1 MSEETPQTP
10 PGTPADDTSMAE
22 AFEQKTSAKA
32 GRIYLISYPK
42 IVFLYPTFFMA
53 LLAGL
58 IIYFGGESGTPVNPV
73 GNTAGINTS
82 EDGATEDAAADGE
95 ATEEAALPVSPKGYV
110 VYHSRTQ
117 EVATLLFLGVLT
129 LNLCVVTFDFPRT
142 TSLTLFFFI
151 AMLIMGVFLTFTYKP
166 DLVPMIGGIFK
177 HLRPWANAQFFFL
190 ISGIL
195 FCFYLAVLVAVRY
208 DYWEVRPNELL
219 HHHGFL
225 SDLKR
230 YPAPNL
236 RIDKEINDVFEYMLL
251 RSGRLILHA
260 RHETRAIV
268 LDNVIFINHKEQL
281 LTKMLG
287 ALQVSV
293 RDDD

>member
-1 MSEETPQTP
+1 MSEENATTP
-10 PGTPADDTSMAE
+10 PNTPEAPNSSSGPAG
-22 AFEQKTSAKA
+22 AFEEKLPPTAKK
-32 GRIYLISYPK
+32 IYLISYPK

-58 IIYFGGESGTPVNPV
+58 IIWLGGEVNKK
-73 GNTAGINTS
+73 T
-82 EDGATEDAAADGE
+82 DAAAHPAAAATVANGTAPESETPE
-95 ATEEAALPVSPKGYV
+95 APANEVQVT
-110 VYHSRTQ
+110 HSRTQ

-151 AMLIMGVFLTFTYKP
+151 AMLIMGAFLTFTYKP
-166 DLVPMIGGIFK
+166 DLVPALGDIFK
-177 HLRPWANAQFFFL
+177 HLKPWANAQFFFL
-190 ISGIL
+190 IAAIL
-195 FCFYLAVLVAVRY
+195 FLFYLAVLVAVRY

-236 RIDKEINDVFEYMLL
+236 RIDKEINDVFEYALL

-268 LDNVIFINHKEQL
+268 LDNVLFINTKEEL
-281 LTKMLG
+281 LTRMLG
-287 ALQVSV
+287 SLQVSV

>member
-1 MSEETPQTP
+1 MSEENAQTP
-10 PGTPADDTSMAE
+10 PDSSAEDTSMAE
-22 AFEQKTSAKA
+22 AFEQKTSAQA
-32 GRIYLISYPK
+32 GKIYLISYPK

-58 IIYFGGESGTPVNPV
+58 IIYFGGESGVPVDQSTSAAET
-73 GNTAGINTS
+73 GTAEGTDTGS
-82 EDGATEDAAADGE
+82 EATEDAATA
-95 ATEEAALPVSPKGYV
+95 PPKGYV

-151 AMLIMGVFLTFTYKP
+151 AMLIMGIFLTFTYKP
-166 DLVPMIGGIFK
+166 DLVPMIGDVFR

-190 ISGIL
+190 ISAIL

>member
-1 MSEETPQTP
+1 MSDEN
-10 PGTPADDTSMAE
+10 A
-22 AFEQKTSAKA
+22 AKPSDSSPVDA
-32 GRIYLISYPK
+32 LEDKPNQAVKNIYLISYPK
-42 IVFLYPTFFMA
+42 IVFLYPTFFAA

-58 IIYFGGESGTPVNPV
+58 IIYFGGEVDV
-73 GNTAGINTS
+73 H
-82 EDGATEDAAADGE
+82 
-95 ATEEAALPVSPKGYV
+95 
-110 VYHSRTQ
+110 HSRTG
-117 EVATLLFLGVLT
+117 EVATLMFLGVLT

-151 AMLIMGVFLTFTYKP
+151 AMLVMGAFLTFTYNP
-166 DLVPMIGGIFK
+166 DLLPVVGDFFQ
-177 HLRPWANAQFFFL
+177 HLRPWANHEFYFL
-190 ISGIL
+190 IATIL
-195 FCFYLAVLVAVRY
+195 FIFYLAVLVAVRY

-293 RDDD
+293 RDDE

>member
-1 MSEETPQTP
+1 MSDETPETPATP
-10 PGTPADDTSMAE
+10 PTPPATTASDKESLAPRPERDTPG
-22 AFEQKTSAKA
+22 K
-32 GRIYLISYPK
+32 ILLISYPK
-42 IVFLYPTFFMA
+42 LIFLYPTF
-53 LLAGL
+53 LAT
-58 IIYFGGESGTPVNPV
+58 II
-73 GNTAGINTS
+73 AGIVISLSGNEPNTVTF
-82 EDGATEDAAADGE
+82 GTTLAFLCIFT
-95 ATEEAALPVSPKGYV
+95 VNFV
-110 VYHSRTQ
+110 V
-117 EVATLLFLGVLT
+117 L
-129 LNLCVVTFDFPRT
+129 TFDFPRT
-142 TSLTLFFFI
+142 TSLTLFFFV
-151 AMLIMGVFLTFTYKP
+151 AMLVMGLFTLFTFKP
-166 DLVPMIGGIFK
+166 EALAVIGVTVQALKPF
-177 HLRPWANAQFFFL
+177 ANAHFFFL
-190 ISGIL
+190 
-195 FCFYLAVLVAVRY
+195 FAAVLASFFIAMMVAVRF

-293 RDDD
+293 RDDE

>member
-1 MSEETPQTP
+1 MSEENPTTP
-10 PGTPADDTSMAE
+10 PETPDAVDASSGPAG
-22 AFEQKTSAKA
+22 AFEDKLPPTAKK
-32 GRIYLISYPK
+32 IYLISYPK

-58 IIYFGGESGTPVNPV
+58 IMFFGG
-73 GNTAGINTS
+73 
-82 EDGATEDAAADGE
+82 D
-95 ATEEAALPVSPKGYV
+95 TEEQAG
-110 VYHSRTQ
+110 RTG

-142 TSLTLFFFI
+142 TSLTLFFFV
-151 AMLIMGVFLTFTYKP
+151 AMLIMGAFLTFTYKP
-166 DLVPMIGGIFK
+166 NLVPIIGSLFENLK
-177 HLRPWANAQFFFL
+177 PWANYQFFFL
-190 ISGIL
+190 ISAIL
-195 FCFYLAVLVAVRY
+195 FCFYLAVLVTVRY

-225 SDLKR
+225 ADLKR

-268 LDNVIFINHKEQL
+268 LDNVLFIHHKEEL
-281 LTKMLG
+281 LTRMLG

-293 RDDD
+293 RDDE

>member
-1 MSEETPQTP
+1 MHKSPTHV
-10 PGTPADDTSMAE
+10 DS
-22 AFEQKTSAKA
+22 
-32 GRIYLISYPK
+32 IYLISYPK

-58 IIYFGGESGTPVNPV
+58 ITYFSGEV
-73 GNTAGINTS
+73 
-82 EDGATEDAAADGE
+82 DAQHG
-95 ATEEAALPVSPKGYV
+95 
-110 VYHSRTQ
+110 RTG
-117 EVATLLFLGVLT
+117 EVATLMFLGVLA

-142 TSLTLFFFI
+142 TSLTLFFFV
-151 AMLIMGVFLTFTYKP
+151 AMVVMGAFLTFTYKP
-166 DLVPMIGGIFK
+166 DLIPVIGDVFE
-177 HLRPWANAQFFFL
+177 HLKPWANCQFFFL
-190 ISGIL
+190 IATIL
-195 FCFYLAVLVAVRY
+195 FLFYLAVLVAVRY

-225 SDLKR
+225 ADLKR

-268 LDNVIFINHKEQL
+268 IDNVPFINYKEQL

-293 RDDD
+293 RDDS

>member
-1 MSEETPQTP
+1 MSEENAATPQDVP
-10 PGTPADDTSMAE
+10 SSSPAE
-22 AFEQKTSAKA
+22 ALEDKLPENAKS
-32 GRIYLISYPK
+32 IYLIAYPK
-42 IVFLYPTFFMA
+42 IVFLYPTFFVA

-58 IIYFGGESGTPVNPV
+58 IMFFGGDTEAQ
-73 GNTAGINTS
+73 AG
-82 EDGATEDAAADGE
+82 
-95 ATEEAALPVSPKGYV
+95 
-110 VYHSRTQ
+110 RTG
-117 EVATLLFLGVLT
+117 EVATLVFLGVLS

-151 AMLIMGVFLTFTYKP
+151 AMLIMGLFLTFTYKP
-166 DLVPMIGGIFK
+166 DLVPIIGNVFQ
-177 HLRPWANAQFFFL
+177 HLKPWANAQFFFL
-190 ISGIL
+190 IAGIL
-195 FCFYLAVLVAVRY
+195 FCFYLAVLVTVRY

-268 LDNVIFINHKEQL
+268 LDNVVFINHKEQL

-293 RDDD
+293 RDE

>member
-1 MSEETPQTP
+1 MSEENPVTPSDP
-10 PGTPADDTSMAE
+10 SSVPSHPESSEDKPAAE
-22 AFEQKTSAKA
+22 VKK
-32 GRIYLISYPK
+32 IYLISYPK
-42 IVFLYPTFFMA
+42 IVFLYPTFFAA
-53 LLAGL
+53 LLAGFL
-58 IIYFGGESGTPVNPV
+58 IYFGGEVDV
-73 GNTAGINTS
+73 Q
-82 EDGATEDAAADGE
+82 
-95 ATEEAALPVSPKGYV
+95 
-110 VYHSRTQ
+110 HSRSG
-117 EVATLLFLGVLT
+117 EVATLIFLGVLT

-151 AMLIMGVFLTFTYKP
+151 AMLVMGAFLTFSYQP
-166 DLVPMIGGIFK
+166 DLLPVAGDILQ
-177 HLRPWANAQFFFL
+177 HLRPWANHEFFFM
-190 ISGIL
+190 IATIL

-268 LDNVIFINHKEQL
+268 LDNVLFINRKEQL

-293 RDDD
+293 RDDE

>member
-1 MSEETPQTP
+1 MSEENATTP
-10 PGTPADDTSMAE
+10 PDTPDAADTSSGPAG
-22 AFEQKTSAKA
+22 AFEEKLLPTARK
-32 GRIYLISYPK
+32 IYLISYPK

-58 IIYFGGESGTPVNPV
+58 TIWFGGEVNKKSEPAHPAAAANA
-73 GNTAGINTS
+73 GN
-82 EDGATEDAAADGE
+82 DAAGE
-95 ATEEAALPVSPKGYV
+95 SETHDAPANKVQVT
-110 VYHSRTQ
+110 HSRTQ

-151 AMLIMGVFLTFTYKP
+151 AMLIMGAFLTFTYKP
-166 DLVPMIGGIFK
+166 DLVPALGNIFK
-177 HLRPWANAQFFFL
+177 HLKPWANAQFFFL
-190 ISGIL
+190 IALIL

-236 RIDKEINDVFEYMLL
+236 RIDKEINDVFEYALL

-268 LDNVIFINHKEQL
+268 LDNVLFINHKEEL
-281 LTKMLG
+281 LTRMLG